1 MTYSH
6 DRGATS
12 HPFSVKA
19 LRNFCA
25 DELIRT
31 QGAIPGMLYSP
42 FEDGQ
47 CKETLQRDGSYK
59 QMNLAEYADG
69 LRSNLYGGDL
79 EICIFVW
86 LFKLKVF
93 VFNSHQWN
101 GEGDKLAPAVHE
113 FFSTPELSSN
123 PNQEHAD
130 LLEICLLWEQ
140 GETGGQDH
148 YSLIIP
154 TRKSTDAFRLSSDSD
169 DDQPPKASVLYVA
182 VAVAVAD
189 LLPPPPPSPPP
200 VATGSAPSEEDML
213 TPTPPHPAVKKPARS
228 PKTPAS
234 PVAKKQA
241 RLQLFRD
248 EHDEPY
254 APAPPSPTAEPPKH
268 QRVYRHWHAV
278 RSHSL
283 LACVRARACVF

>member
-1 MTYSH
+1 
-6 DRGATS
+6 
-12 HPFSVKA
+12 
-19 LRNFCA
+19 
-25 DELIRT
+25 
-31 QGAIPGMLYSP
+31 MLYSP
-42 FEDGQ
+42 FEDGE
-47 CKETLQRDGSYK
+47 CKDTLQRDGTYSK
-59 QMNLAEYADG
+59 MNLAEYADA

-101 GEGDKLAPAVHE
+101 GEGDKLAPDVHE

-123 PNQEHAD
+123 PNQAHAD

-169 DDQPPKASVLYVA
+169 DDEPPKALVLYCQSTVLYCQST
-182 VAVAVAD
+182 D
-189 LLPPPPPSPPP
+189 LLPPPPPPPP
-200 VATGSAPSEEDML
+200 VAAGSAPSEADMPP
-213 TPTPPHPAVKKPARS
+213 PTPPPPAFKKQVRS

-234 PVAKKQA
+234 PVSKKQA
-241 RLQLFRD
+241 RLQLDKLFRD
-248 EHDEPY
+248 AHDEPY

>member
-1 MTYSH
+1 
-6 DRGATS
+6 
-12 HPFSVKA
+12 
-19 LRNFCA
+19 
-25 DELIRT
+25 
-31 QGAIPGMLYSP
+31 
-42 FEDGQ
+42 
-47 CKETLQRDGSYK
+47 
-59 QMNLAEYADG
+59 MNLAEYADA

-79 EICIFVW
+79 EICIFIW

-123 PNQEHAD
+123 PNQEHSD
-130 LLEICLLWEQ
+130 LLEIYLLWEQ
-140 GETGGQDH
+140 GETGGRDH

-169 DDQPPKASVLYVA
+169 DDQPPKSLVLYCQRT
-182 VAVAVAD
+182 D
-189 LLPPPPPSPPP
+189 LLPPPPPPPP
-200 VATGSAPSEEDML
+200 VATGSAPSEQDML
-213 TPTPPHPAVKKPARS
+213 PPTPPHPAIKKPARS

-234 PVAKKQA
+234 PVAKRQQA

-248 EHDEPY
+248 AEDEPY